1 MEPQRAVLLIFL
13 ILFFLFAPDTSQ
25 PSRSQRKDYN
35 DRILRDHQALQVLRN
50 LSYGHLP
57 QEYHDENNTTGGG
70 DRVGYDWGLLPEV
83 QKRARAQ
90 YLKFFLDTDKVSRDD
105 FVAGSTEAYEAASET
120 LLPFYQNVS
129 GTIKGDFV
137 RQSVTERP
145 YSPNDLTSTVPKYRS
160 VIDEYWKNITEDEGS
175 LTLRLFQ
182 EDKYR
187 RADIIVREISANIAI
202 QTDSSPGS
210 GWEIKLFGVHNLN
223 TGSILLTSTSEK
235 FSGIFTLPLLALTRT
250 DFEQSKQL
258 LNRSLSEIIFKREN
272 RNAEE
277 PTFPWTSMTNDESTS
292 MFSPPNCE
300 YIIYLQQQPVYF
312 KKLTMSPLQRIQLLQ
327 SVEKELRF
335 PEGAPIPDVPP
346 MVFNAVIYSP
356 DCGFI
361 LESGEDPN
369 STKSRF
375 LSGPKMEAF
384 WALIRQ
390 LVLGLLIVLGLQIAL
405 LKRQMD
411 EASTPSMRSRTSYH
425 SIGIMAMA
433 DGLMLATL
441 IAVSMLNDAGFLI
454 LTAAGFLCFF
464 NFAFFE
470 MKFIYDIWLVQ
481 VGHHRREERG
491 RPDERANAE
500 VPDRTTSQ
508 PSADDRPLQ
517 SSNQPVS
524 ASSRL
529 PLPVT
534 ASRPADSGAMPIIL
548 PPDQEIEAAA
558 EEDEQQIAAT
568 TRTNPGIRT
577 SVDFQTLY
585 SRFYFSMLVLVFFSL
600 WASTWPKS
608 LRSAYVNLLCF
619 AYLSFWVP
627 QVYRNVMRNC
637 RQAFTWEY
645 VIGISILRLLPVV
658 HCYTKTSNT
667 LSIETDPFAAV
678 VLSSWVSLQVL
689 ALAVQH
695 FLGPR
700 LFVKESWCPPAYDYH
715 PLLQNDIGDSEAG
728 SLLPIGFV
736 ASASEAKEKD
746 DNKDKGS
753 DSKLKVFDCA
763 ICMNEIEVPVLP
775 SKETADRT
783 NLGASWLGRRT
794 YMVTPCRHIFHSE
807 CLEGWMRL
815 RLVCPICRESLPPL

>member
-35 DRILRDHQALQVLRN
+35 DRILKDHQALQILRN

-57 QEYHDENNTTGGG
+57 LINHDENNTTGGG
-70 DRVGYDWGLLPEV
+70 GLVRYDWGLLPEV

-90 YLKFFLDTDKVSRDD
+90 YLKLFLDTEKVSRDD
-105 FVAGSTEAYEAASET
+105 FVAGSEEAYEAASDSP
-120 LLPFYQNVS
+120 LPFYQNVS

-137 RQSVTERP
+137 RQLLTGKP
-145 YSPNDLTSTVPKYRS
+145 YSPDDLTSALPKNRP

-175 LTLRLFQ
+175 LTLRIFQ
-182 EDKYR
+182 EDKYSG
-187 RADIIVREISANIAI
+187 ADIIVREISANVAV

-210 GWEIKLFGVHNLN
+210 GWEIKLFGVHNLK
-223 TGSILLTSTSEK
+223 TGSIILTSTSEK
-235 FSGIFTLPLLALTRT
+235 FFGIFTLPLFALTRA

-258 LNRSLSEIIFKREN
+258 LNRSLSETILKREKS
-272 RNAEE
+272 NADE
-277 PTFPWTSMTNDESTS
+277 PAFPWTSTNNDESTS
-292 MFSPPNCE
+292 IFSPPSCE

-312 KKLTMSPLQRIQLLQ
+312 KKPTMSPLQRFQLLR

-335 PEGAPIPDVPP
+335 PQGAPIPDVPP
-346 MVFNAVIYSP
+346 MVFNAVIFSP
-356 DCGFI
+356 DCGFV
-361 LESGEDPN
+361 LESAED
-369 STKSRF
+369 SDSSKSRF
-375 LSGPKMEAF
+375 LSGPKIEAF
-384 WALIRQ
+384 WSLIRQ

-441 IAVSMLNDAGFLI
+441 IAVSMLNDTGFLI

-481 VGHHRREERG
+481 VGHSRREERG
-491 RPDERANAE
+491 RPDARANAE
-500 VPDRTTSQ
+500 VPDRTTTQSPMEDHPAQ
-508 PSADDRPLQ
+508 PSNQAPSAP
-517 SSNQPVS
+517 SS
-524 ASSRL
+524 L
-529 PLPVT
+529 PLPVA
-534 ASRPADSGAMPIIL
+534 ASRPTDSGATPIIL

-558 EEDEQQIAAT
+558 EEDGQQIAAAT
-568 TRTNPGIRT
+568 TTNPGIRT
-577 SVDFQTLY
+577 SLDFQTLY

-600 WASTWPKS
+600 WASTWPKA
-608 LRSAYVNLLCF
+608 LRSAYVHLLCF

-627 QVYRNVMRNC
+627 QIYRNVMRNC

-658 HCYTKTSNT
+658 YCYTKTSNT
-667 LSIETDPFAAV
+667 LSIEIDPFAAA

-715 PLLQNDIGDSEAG
+715 PLLQSEVGDSEAG

-753 DSKLKVFDCA
+753 DSQLKVFDCA
-763 ICMNEIEVPVLP
+763 ICMNEIEVPVVP
-775 SKETADRT
+775 SKETADR
-783 NLGASWLGRRT
+783 NHLGGSWLGRRT